1 LVKRYSVTGMT
12 CSACS
17 SGIERAMGRLDGV
30 SSCEVSLMAKSMK
43 VDFDESV
50 VSEEK
55 IFSVVK
61 ELGYGIY
68 NEGEQPEGKAQN
80 RDNKLFIRFIIS
92 VCLLAPLLYVSMGH
106 MIKAPVPFFLNPH
119 KGYGQWFALYQ
130 CILAA
135 AVIAVNFSF
144 FKNGIVAVF
153 KRVPNMDT
161 LVALGSGASFIYS
174 LVLTVLIFVGNSNGN
189 PSWSGLYSDLHFESA
204 ATILALVT
212 VGKWLEEK
220 SKKKTGTEIEKLL
233 KLAPDTVTVECDGV
247 RKTVPVK
254 EVKVGDIVVV
264 KQGEYVS
271 VDGIITDGHGFVDKC
286 AVTGESL
293 PVEVTSG
300 DAVTS
305 AAIVTN
311 GVLKIRAERV
321 GDQTTLSKIIEM
333 VREAGA
339 SKAPIQKLAD
349 KIAGIFVPV
358 VTAIALIT
366 FLVWLLIDG
375 GFRAEHC
382 VTYAIS
388 VLVVSCPCA
397 LGLATPVAIMT
408 ATGKAASLGIL
419 YKDAESLQRV
429 CGINS
434 VLLDKTA
441 TLTLGKPQVTDVCV
455 FGCDREEIL
464 KIACGIERNSNH
476 PLAKCVV
483 EYVGDGAEVSDFSYI
498 VGQGARAVYSGEIYS
513 LGNIKLV
520 TGVKISKE
528 VIDSAANLSAQGKT
542 VLYMADSKRV
552 VALIAVADVI
562 KEGSGQA
569 ISMLKDRNM
578 KIAMLTGD
586 ESKTAQAVAASV
598 GIDDFVAE
606 VMPEDKLNAVVNLQN
621 AGGCV
626 AMVGDGINDSPALK
640 QADVGIAMGSGTD
653 IAIDSADVILVGED
667 LRTLDTVFDLSRAT
681 VRNIKEN
688 LFWAFIYNVVMIPV
702 AAGAFSALG
711 FSFNP
716 MIAALCMSLSSL
728 FVVGNALRLLRYRNK
743 KIIKEDKYMKKI
755 IHIEGMCCEHC
766 AKRVENALSA
776 VSGVVSADVKLKK
789 KTAVV
794 RSREEIDDAEISKV
808 ISEAGYTV
816 TAIDNK

>member
-1 LVKRYSVTGMT
+1 MIKRYSVTGMT

-264 KQGEYVS
+264 KQGEYVP

-293 PVEVTSG
+293 PVEVASG

-311 GVLKIRAERV
+311 GVLKLRAERV

-498 VGQGARAVYSGEIYS
+498 VGQGARAVYGGEIYS

-562 KEGSGQA
+562 KGGSGQA

-653 IAIDSADVILVGED
+653 VAIDSADVILVGED